1 MKSGSKRAGL
11 STHVHT
17 ESLPKH
23 GDKFSM
29 LGSTADN
36 NSSKSR
42 VGGLLAG
49 ELCRILIQ
57 FAN

>member
-1 MKSGSKRAGL
+1 
-11 STHVHT
+11 
-17 ESLPKH
+17 LPKH